1 MRTAQRWF
9 AILAMVIALAVTL
22 AAQSVRPTVV
32 EYTGATEG
40 QYDVVN
46 ESLLPVFVTV
56 EAKSFTIDKDGVAK
70 FAPLNPSIHLQMS
83 ETSLRVPP
91 HGRRTVFYKASADA
105 YPAWFCVYS
114 SFSGLPRR
122 GSVNI
127 AVDMP
132 HTVYLLGRGDAK
144 QGDIAMEGLRV
155 EGGELRGIVRNR
167 GGNMF
172 RLLSLQWADAK
183 GRKTETGGFPLLP
196 GGERELHIALPAY
209 AKPQHIY
216 AKLNHLSVD
225 GPVQ

>member
-9 AILAMVIALAVTL
+9 AILAMVIASAVTM
-22 AAQSVRPTVV
+22 AAQSVRPSVV

-40 QYDVVN
+40 QYEVVN
-46 ESLLPVFVTV
+46 DSLLPVFVTV

-70 FAPLNPSIHLQMS
+70 FTPLSPSIHLQIS

-91 HGRRTVFYKASADA
+91 HGKRTVFYKASADV

-132 HTVYLLGRGDAK
+132 HTVYLLSKQDAK
-144 QGDIAMEGLRV
+144 QGDIAMTELHI
-155 EGGELRGIVRNR
+155 EGGELRGVVRNR

-183 GRKTETGGFPLLP
+183 GHKTEAGGFPLLP
-196 GGERELHIALPAY
+196 GGERELHIALPAN

-216 AKLNHLSVD
+216 GKLNHLAVD